1 MGEITF
7 KLERDNR
14 PLIEDFDKKSM
25 GEKFFHRQYAK
36 AIKLIARHLDEEKHA
51 LPEVEFEKYT
61 DRNNNLFAF
70 VGDRGTGKTSCM
82 LSVANSLVNK
92 MENAFEQQVLNE
104 TEFFT
109 IGLLDPSYFDSYHDI
124 LMLFVAKLYS
134 LFEDKARKID
144 PETDNYKL
152 KTKLLKDFS
161 ATQKHIHSLLQSID
175 KQEGDEFERLTS
187 YAVAMDL
194 KGDIYRLI
202 DDYRTFID
210 KPKAVM
216 LLMVDDIDLNTSEAS
231 RMAELLR
238 KYFVQSHTIVMLS
251 VKLDQ
256 LSYIKK
262 HELTKQFYEIVGM
275 NIEYPEIDE
284 MAERYLSKFM
294 PQEHRIFLPTPE
306 LYFDD
311 ELTIEIGGKKKKFCS
326 VKQSIPELIYRK
338 TRYLFYNFDGEAS
351 YIVPRNL
358 RDLRQLLK
366 VLAEMEGDLET
377 FDPNMPLDMKER
389 NRKVFQNYLY
399 EDWVVNNLDNN
410 SAKQIRYILAADGA
424 NQLNNAIV
432 QVLKTKF
439 IEELNYTGIDEV
451 DSVLSK
457 DNKNYNI
464 SFGDVM
470 GLLVILSNE
479 LVSKDDKRFLFIIN
493 AILSMKLYEYET
505 EIGDPA
511 QSRHVQE
518 VAPKRYKDDSLN
530 YFKFVGGR
538 FINSGL
544 MELLPRKEEKS
555 LSRSLR
561 KISRSSVNAII
572 EKIIN
577 RDVKDFRALEL
588 LILCIFRTTSTRA
601 DLGFRSESKVA
612 YADFQGGSDFV
623 FEIGSLFNNIRDK
636 ENCYARFAKMGEN
649 YKNIVDSITAVG
661 EGKSTLY
668 HHLTAEV
675 CQRMSFRS
683 TDLLQYFMSVLGN
696 THYESVESP
705 FKVMMTFLEGVK
717 NFEFQTY
724 KPVNEENDALGMTTV
739 KFDCLNEVFDFADD
753 VTLQEQ
759 FDALFGDE
767 KDDERSQSGT
777 EDNTPR
783 PAVVENEE
791 PEPLQPVVE
800 PATLPRE
807 TGIDAEGNTENAVAA
822 VEQ

>member
-14 PLIEDFDKKSM
+14 PLIEDFDKKSIK
-25 GEKFFHRQYAK
+25 EKFFHQQYAK

-51 LPEVEFEKYT
+51 LPEAEFEKYT

-92 MENAFEQQVLNE
+92 KENAFEQQVLNE

-109 IGLLDPSYFDSYHDI
+109 IGLLDPSYFDTYHDI

-134 LFEDKARKID
+134 LFEEKARKID
-144 PETDNYKL
+144 PENDNYKQ

-238 KYFVQSHTIVMLS
+238 KYFVHPHTIVMLS

-311 ELTIEIGGKKKKFCS
+311 ELIIEIGGKKKKFCS

-366 VLAEMEGDLET
+366 VLAEMEGDLEN
-377 FDPNMPLDMKER
+377 FDPDMPLDMKER

-464 SFGDVM
+464 SFGDVI

-493 AILSMKLYEYET
+493 TILSMKLYEYET
-505 EIGDPA
+505 EIGEQA
-511 QSRHVQE
+511 QPRHAQE
-518 VAPKRYKDDSLN
+518 VVPKRYKDNSLD
-530 YFKFVGGR
+530 YFKFIGGR
-538 FINSGL
+538 FFNSGL
-544 MELLPRKEEKS
+544 IELLPRKEEKS
-555 LSRSLR
+555 LSRSTR
-561 KISRSSVNAII
+561 KISRTSVKAII
-572 EKIIN
+572 EKINN
-577 RDVKDFRALEL
+577 RDVKDYRALEL

-601 DLGFRSESKVA
+601 DLGFRSENKVA

-636 ENCYARFAKMGEN
+636 KNCYARFAKLGED
-649 YKNIVDSITAVG
+649 YKNIVDSITSVG
-661 EGKSTLY
+661 EGKRTLY
-668 HHLTAEV
+668 HHLTEEV
-675 CQRMSFRS
+675 CQCMSFRS
-683 TDLLQYFMSVLGN
+683 TDLLQYFLSVLGN
-696 THYESVESP
+696 THYDSVESP
-705 FKVMMTFLEGVK
+705 FKVMMTFLAGVK
-717 NFEFQTY
+717 DFEFQTY
-724 KPVNEENDALGMTTV
+724 KPVDEDNDTTGMTTV
-739 KFDCLNEVFDFADD
+739 KFDCLNGVFDFADD
-753 VTLQEQ
+753 VTLQKQ
-759 FDALFGDE
+759 FDALFGNE
-767 KDDERSQSGT
+767 KDEERSEYGT
-777 EDNTPR
+777 EDNTPH
-783 PAVVENEE
+783 PAVVDDEGPDLPQPLEE
-791 PEPLQPVVE
+791 LAV
-800 PATLPRE
+800 LPRE
-807 TGIDAEGNTENAVAA
+807 TEMDAEGNAENTVTTI
-822 VEQ
+822 E